1 MRLYKITA
9 TFPAPERGNQ
19 FKEATAIYRGIVG
32 ESDAEALIK
41 AHARHLRAGSSLEGA
56 SFKINERK
64 LVVPPAMA
72 AA

>member
-1 MRLYKITA
+1 MHLYKITA

-19 FKEATAIYRGIVG
+19 FKEATAVYRGIVG
-32 ESDAEALIK
+32 ESDPEALVK
-41 AHARHLRAGSSLEGA
+41 AHARHVRDGHSLTGA

-72 AA
+72 AV